1 MSAQEDAIMFYL
13 YTAFLGLVQGIAE
26 FLPISSSGHLSLL
39 QNFFGLKSAEETNL
53 FLDVLLHLGTLIS
66 VFIYYRHDLM
76 DMIREFIRGCGALVH
91 PIEGEI
97 HPPAARR
104 MVLLIIVGTLPLFIV
119 LPIKG
124 YIDNLYG
131 NNWFIA
137 CALLATGFLLFFS
150 DRIAH
155 GKKTERSAT
164 LLDAVLIGCSQALAT
179 VPGLSRSGTTI
190 SAALLLGCRREFAV
204 RFSFLLSIPAVI
216 GANILTLVDSI
227 QVGID
232 WKLMPAYLLGVVV
245 SAVAGYFAIRLVN
258 MLSNRGKFGNFAYYC
273 WGVGLVALILTA
285 VL

>member
-1 MSAQEDAIMFYL
+1 MFYL

-150 DRIAH
+150 DRIAY

>member
-1 MSAQEDAIMFYL
+1 MFYL

-216 GANILTLVDSI
+216 GANILTLVDAI

-232 WKLMPAYLLGVVV
+232 WKLMPAYLLGVVF

>member
-1 MSAQEDAIMFYL
+1 MFYL

-164 LLDAVLIGCSQALAT
+164 LLDVVLIGCSQALAT

-216 GANILTLVDSI
+216 GANILTLVDAI

>member
-104 MVLLIIVGTLPLFIV
+104 MVLLMIVGTLPLFIV

-164 LLDAVLIGCSQALAT
+164 LLDVVLIGCSQALAT

-216 GANILTLVDSI
+216 GANILTLVDAI

>member
-1 MSAQEDAIMFYL
+1 MFYL

-91 PIEGEI
+91 PIEGEN

>member
-150 DRIAH
+150 DRIAY

-216 GANILTLVDSI
+216 GANILTLVDAI

>member
-1 MSAQEDAIMFYL
+1 MFYL

-245 SAVAGYFAIRLVN
+245 SAEAD
-258 MLSNRGKFGNFAYYC
+258 GKVSRHSGNCPLY
-273 WGVGLVALILTA
+273 TSPSPRD
-285 VL
+285 

>member
-1 MSAQEDAIMFYL
+1 MFYL

-150 DRIAH
+150 DRIAY

-216 GANILTLVDSI
+216 GANILTLVDAI

-258 MLSNRGKFGNFAYYC
+258 MLSNRGKFDNFAYYC

>member
-1 MSAQEDAIMFYL
+1 MFYL

-76 DMIREFIRGCGALVH
+76 DMIRDFIRGCGALVH

-164 LLDAVLIGCSQALAT
+164 LLDVVLIGCSQALAT

-216 GANILTLVDSI
+216 GANILTLVDAI